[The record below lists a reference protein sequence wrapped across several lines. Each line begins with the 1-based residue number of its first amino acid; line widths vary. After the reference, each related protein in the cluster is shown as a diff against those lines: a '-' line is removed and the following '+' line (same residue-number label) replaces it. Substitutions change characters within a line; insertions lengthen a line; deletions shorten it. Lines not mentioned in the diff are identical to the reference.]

1 MVAWLGLFGGDISD
15 TETRQNSKLS
25 NLTRIGLNSV
35 CTKRADLE
43 ALECSCDFEE
53 RLWWQWYPLN
63 KSNQTTLN
71 RPKMITSMSPIEIY
85 ISYISIINQT
95 LCCISKIMEKQSS
108 SYEENDSKNKSGR
121 FSFSAEYDQ
130 VEHELL
136 NDALFQDTIPLFG
149 SYEHKM
155 QELVDDI
162 ESQYSELIK
171 PRVQSHD
178 HVASSDE
185 SGQKLSTDELI
196 RLGGERFIQ
205 SRSMTDMSISTHPY
219 ADSFLGLSDQ
229 ELKDVQL
236 IENLLLSSEKVA
248 QQEFE
253 RASNLL
259 DWCDASSSST
269 GNPIQRV
276 VYYFLK
282 ALREKIDKKI
292 RTGPGNKHD
301 YDMEGKIL
309 SASSTAVSVYQKL
322 PFFQAGNFSGVQ
334 ALVDRV
340 SGSRRVHI
348 IDLAI
353 RRGVQTMIL
362 MQALSSQP
370 DFSIKHLKITAVGTG
385 HEQQIKQ
392 TGDRLKS
399 FAESIKLSFCF
410 NIVIVEDMLD
420 FNKDMLQI
428 DAREALGV
436 YSAYGLWSM
445 IAQPDRLESLMKVIK
460 SINPRVMV
468 TCEVAANLNSPNF
481 VNRLIEAL
489 FYHGAVFDSLEDCMD
504 REDENRSILEGIYL
518 GEGIRSI
525 VASDGAERAIRHV
538 NIDVWRK
545 FFARFGMK
553 EVELTMSTLYQ
564 AKLMMGKF
572 SCGSSCTFD
581 MDGKS
586 VIIGWKGTQIKCLSA
601 WEFS

>member
-1 MVAWLGLFGGDISD
+1 
-15 TETRQNSKLS
+15 
-25 NLTRIGLNSV
+25 
-35 CTKRADLE
+35 
-43 ALECSCDFEE
+43 
-53 RLWWQWYPLN
+53 
-63 KSNQTTLN
+63 
-71 RPKMITSMSPIEIY
+71 
-85 ISYISIINQT
+85 
-95 LCCISKIMEKQSS
+95 MEKLSS

-171 PRVQSHD
+171 PRARSHD

-185 SGQKLSTDELI
+185 SGRKLSTDELI

-205 SRSMTDMSISTHPY
+205 SRSMKDMSISTHPF

-282 ALREKIDKKI
+282 ALREKIDKKS
-292 RTGPGNKHD
+292 RTGPGNKH
-301 YDMEGKIL
+301 DMEGKIL

-504 REDENRSILEGIYL
+504 QEDENRSILEGIYL

-586 VIIGWKGTQIKCLSA
+586 VIIGWKGTPIKCLSA